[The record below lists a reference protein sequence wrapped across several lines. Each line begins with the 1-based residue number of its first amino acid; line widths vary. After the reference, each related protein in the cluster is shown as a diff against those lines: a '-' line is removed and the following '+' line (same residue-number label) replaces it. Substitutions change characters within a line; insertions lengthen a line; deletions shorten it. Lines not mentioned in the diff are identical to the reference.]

1 MKKVIIAPSILSMDY
16 SQPSEQMDLL
26 KESNADWIHYDVMD
40 TFFVPNITFGADL
53 LRGMKKRTN
62 LKLDVHLMVQNT
74 EMVADIFLKEDIHCL
89 TIHYETLKE
98 EELISLAKKIKNHN
112 VLAGISFKPKTD
124 VNKIIPLLP
133 FFDLVLV
140 MGVEPGFGGQAFM
153 ESTPDTISALKTAIN
168 KQSLTTLI
176 EVDGGI
182 NQDTAKKCIEA
193 GVDVLVAGSY
203 VFKGNIKENIDSLW
217 KLS

>member
-26 KESNADWIHYDVMD
+26 RESNASWIHYDVMD

-62 LKLDVHLMVQNT
+62 LKLDVHLMVEKT

-89 TIHYETLKE
+89 TIHYETLE
-98 EELISLAKKIKNHN
+98 EQQLIALANKIRSHN
-112 VLAGISFKPKTD
+112 ILAGISFKPKTD
-124 VNKIIPLLP
+124 VSEIIPLLP
-133 FFDLVLV
+133 YFDLVLV

-153 ESTPDTISALKTAIN
+153 EKTPEIIATLRKEIDN
-168 KQSLTTLI
+168 QSLNMLI

-182 NQDTAKKCIEA
+182 NQVTAKKCIDA

-203 VFKGNIKENIDSLW
+203 VFKGDIKENIDSLW